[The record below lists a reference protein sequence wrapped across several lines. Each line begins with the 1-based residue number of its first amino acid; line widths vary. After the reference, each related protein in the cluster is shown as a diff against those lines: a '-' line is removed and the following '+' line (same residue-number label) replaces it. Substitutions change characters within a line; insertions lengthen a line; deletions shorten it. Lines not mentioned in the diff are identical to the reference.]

1 MDTVSPSGT
10 LDASCW
16 ISASTSSWHSI
27 KTSTIAWFAF
37 CRFSLIRVPLFNTPE
52 FSDKSPKVSPGSMV
66 RNNTG
71 SISAA
76 VMATTDF
83 LISSLCER
91 AMPIAAPAAPPTPP
105 FTAFANEAARFNL
118 NRSETAEPTPAASD
132 KLFCCSAN

>member
-1 MDTVSPSGT
+1 MDMVSPSGT
-10 LDASCW
+10 LDASFW

-37 CRFSLIRVPLFNTPE
+37 CRFSWIRVPLFNTPE

-76 VMATTDF
+76 VMAMADF
-83 LISSLCER
+83 LISSLYER

-105 FTAFANEAARFNL
+105 FTAFANGAACFNL
-118 NRSETAEPTPAASD
+118 SRSETAVPTPAASD
-132 KLFCCSAN
+132 KLLCRSAN